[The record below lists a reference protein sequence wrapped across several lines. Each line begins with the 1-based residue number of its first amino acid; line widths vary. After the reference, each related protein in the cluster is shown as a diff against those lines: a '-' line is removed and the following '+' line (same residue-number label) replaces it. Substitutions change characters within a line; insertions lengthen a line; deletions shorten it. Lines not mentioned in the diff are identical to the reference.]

1 MYLAAQRIEAETGIA
16 MEDILMKIIYE
27 SEDDHARADSIR
39 AYLAVIFNSHIDLDS
54 IMEEPN
60 LAQIFSLNAE

>member
-27 SEDDHARADSIR
+27 SEDDQARADGIR
-39 AYLAVIFNSHIDLDS
+39 VYLAVIFNSHIDLDS

-60 LAQIFSLNAE
+60 LAQVFSLNSE